1 MVKRLTPAWTT
12 TEIRQLLKLKAPHH
26 IQAYLNA
33 LPYNDAVSVISPRRV
48 LREQTAHCFEG
59 ALFAAAALRFLGH
72 PPLIVDLAALNDDD
86 HVIAVFRT
94 NGLWGA
100 IAKSNTTV
108 LRFREPVYRSLREL
122 VMSYFEMYFNIK
134 GYKSLRSYS
143 RPVNLARFDHR
154 SWMFAEEDLE
164 YIGEY
169 LYAIPH
175 ISVLDTKSIRLGQ
188 ADPELVRACFLGAKE
203 SGLFKPR

>member
-1 MVKRLTPAWTT
+1 MPKNLRPAWTEL
-12 TEIRQLLKLKAPHH
+12 EIRTLRKLKTPHH

-33 LPYNDAVSVISPRRV
+33 LPYNDAPSVMSPRRV

-86 HVIAVFRT
+86 HVIAVFRSD
-94 NGLWGA
+94 GLWGA

-108 LRFREPVYRSLREL
+108 LRFREPVFRSLREL
-122 VMSYFEMYFNIK
+122 VMSYFEMYFNTK

-154 SWMFAEEDLE
+154 SWIFAEDDLD
-164 YIGEY
+164 YIGDY

-175 ISVLDTKSIRLGQ
+175 INVLNTKSIRLGQ
-188 ADPELVRACFLGAKE
+188 ADPDLVRACFLGAKE